1 MTKFKSKSRIEI
13 VFSLS
18 LLIAAA
24 AAAYLLYIRQIG
36 YTNDDW
42 YLMYAAKVG
51 GAGYFESLFSFDRPL
66 RAFIFTPLY
75 QVFAENAVLYN
86 LSALAL
92 RIVSAFLLLWI
103 TRMLW
108 PNQRKATLSMAL
120 LYLVYPGFLSQLNG
134 IDYQPVMF
142 SLVAAIL
149 SLGLSM
155 RAFYEKRALQ
165 RWLLI
170 GTAIVLGWLYV
181 GLVEYE
187 AAFEF
192 LRLGILFVLVARRAG
207 SLRERLMTT
216 LKVWLPYALIPI
228 AFVVWNL
235 FLFESQRQATSLGSQ
250 FAILLNAPI
259 QTSLSW
265 LAQLL
270 GDTVNV
276 LFSAWTVPLY
286 QVSSQVS
293 ASVLLIGVGL
303 GLLIA
308 GLYVFFLGYFPEDKS
323 EDNENDWRVEAFWL
337 GLSVAIVG
345 LIPVI
350 FANRQIVFPGLSRY
364 SLVSSV
370 GVAMLLLASLYYL
383 SAANL
388 RKFFMATLIVLA
400 ISTQNSYG
408 ALSAKETASIREFW
422 WQVSWRVPQL
432 ETNTTLMINYSQVA
446 LAEEYFAWSP
456 ANLIYFPEKLYE
468 RDYLQPGAYAA
479 IPNDTAVQK
488 VLAGVRQE
496 YDNRRTIRTYA
507 NYRNILI
514 LSQPSAG
521 SCVQVI
527 DGSQPE
533 ISPYESAEF
542 VAMAP
547 YSKTDNILL
556 VELIKQPSEIVFGEE
571 PAHGWCYVY
580 AKASLARQAG
590 DWQQVLEIADQSFA
604 EGLFP
609 GDPIEW
615 MPFLEAYV
623 RDGQAEGLEEISAEM
638 GEAAYVRFQACTVLA
653 GLPELNVDIQE
664 RIQTLF
670 CSEDN

>member
-1 MTKFKSKSRIEI
+1 MPKSKSNSQVEI

-42 YLMYAAKVG
+42 YLMYAAKLG
-51 GAGYFESLFSFDRPL
+51 GADYFKSLFSFDRPL
-66 RAFIFTPLY
+66 RALIFAPLY
-75 QVFAENAVLYN
+75 QVFGENAILYN

-92 RIVSAFLLLWI
+92 RITSAFLFLWVA
-103 TRMLW
+103 RMLW
-108 PNQRKATLSMAL
+108 PRQRNATLAMAL
-120 LYLVYPGFLSQLNG
+120 LYLLYPGFLSQLNG
-134 IDYQPVMF
+134 IDYQPIMF
-142 SLVAAIL
+142 SLVAAML
-149 SLGLSM
+149 SLALSM
-155 RAFYEKRALQ
+155 RAFNEKRALQ
-165 RWLLI
+165 HWILV
-170 GTAIVLGWLYV
+170 GSSIVLGWFYV

-192 LRLGILFVLVARRAG
+192 LRIGILFVLVSRQSG
-207 SLRERLMTT
+207 PLRERLVST
-216 LKVWLPYALIPI
+216 LKAWLPYALIPF

-250 FAILLNAPI
+250 FALLVNAPI
-259 QTSLSW
+259 QTSISW
-265 LAQLL
+265 LAQLF

-286 QVSSQVS
+286 LVSSRVS
-293 ASVLLIGVGL
+293 ATVLLIGVGL
-303 GLLIA
+303 GLVIA
-308 GLYVFFLGYFPEDKS
+308 VVYVFFLGQFPDDSSKERD
-323 EDNENDWRVEAFWL
+323 NDWRIEAFWL

-364 SLVSSV
+364 SLVSSI

-383 SAANL
+383 SSVGL
-388 RKFFMATLIVLA
+388 RKFLTAVLIVLA
-400 ISTQNSYG
+400 VSTQNGY
-408 ALSAKETASIREFW
+408 SAVSAEETASIRDFW

-432 ETNTTLMINYSQVA
+432 ETNTTLMVNYSQAVV
-446 LAEEYFAWSP
+446 AEEYFAWSP
-456 ANLIYFPEKLYE
+456 ANLIYFPERLYE

-496 YDNRRTIRTYA
+496 FDNRRTIRTYA
-507 NYRNILI
+507 NYSNILI
-514 LSQPSAG
+514 LSQPSAD

-527 DGSQPE
+527 DGSRPE

-542 VAMAP
+542 IAMAP
-547 YSKTDNILL
+547 FSKTDNILL
-556 VELIKQPSEIVFGEE
+556 VEPMKPPTETVFGEE
-571 PAHGWCYVY
+571 PEHGWCYLY

-590 DWQQVLEIADQSFA
+590 DWQRVVEIADQAFA
-604 EGLFP
+604 EGLAP
-609 GDPIEW
+609 GDAIEW
-615 MPFLEAYV
+615 MPLLEAYA
-623 RDGQAEGLEEISAEM
+623 REGHLGRLEEISDEM
-638 GEAAYVRFQACTVLA
+638 GKESYVRFQACSVLG
-653 GLPELNVDIQE
+653 GLAELNVEVQGE
-664 RIQTLF
+664 VQTLF
-670 CSEDN
+670 CSEGN

>member
-1 MTKFKSKSRIEI
+1 MPESKSKSQIEVI
-13 VFSLS
+13 SSLS

-24 AAAYLLYIRQIG
+24 AAAYLLYINQIG
-36 YTNDDW
+36 YSNDDW

-51 GAGYFESLFSFDRPL
+51 GPGYFESLFSFDRPL
-66 RAFIFTPLY
+66 RAIIFTPLY

-86 LSALAL
+86 LSALVL
-92 RIVSAFLLLWI
+92 RVVSAFLLLWI

-108 PNQRKATLSMAL
+108 PHQRKATLSMAL

-142 SLVAAIL
+142 SLVAAML

-155 RAFYEKRALQ
+155 RAFYEKRPLQ
-165 RWLLI
+165 RWLWMGI
-170 GTAIVLGWLYV
+170 AIVLGWFYV

-192 LRLGILFVLVARRAG
+192 LRIGILFVLVARQAG
-207 SLRERLMTT
+207 SFRERIVTT
-216 LKVWLPYALIPI
+216 LKAWSPYVLIPI

-235 FLFESQRQATSLGSQ
+235 FLFDSQRQATSLGSQ
-250 FAILLNAPI
+250 LAVLLNSPI

-265 LAQLL
+265 LAQLFVN
-270 GDTVNV
+270 TVNV

-286 QVSSQVS
+286 QVSSQIS
-293 ASVLLIGVGL
+293 AKVLLIGVGL

-308 GLYVFFLGYFPEDKS
+308 GLYVFFTRYFPEGDS
-323 EDNENDWRVEAFWL
+323 EDNANDWRVEAFWL

-370 GVAMLLLASLYYL
+370 GVAMLMLASLYYL
-383 SAANL
+383 SAASL
-388 RKFFMATLIVLA
+388 RKFFLATLIVLA
-400 ISTQNSYG
+400 ISTQNSYS
-408 ALSAKETASIREFW
+408 ALSAQETAAMREFW

-432 ETNTTLMINYSQVA
+432 ETNTTLMINYSQIAV
-446 LAEEYFAWSP
+446 AEEYFAWSP
-456 ANLIYFPEKLYE
+456 ANLIYFPEKLYD
-468 RDYLQPGAYAA
+468 RDYLQPGVYAA
-479 IPNDTAVQK
+479 IPNDRAVQK

-514 LSQPSAG
+514 LSQPSAA

-527 DGSQPE
+527 DGSRPE
-533 ISPYESAEF
+533 ISPFESAEF
-542 VAMAP
+542 VAMAA

-556 VELIKQPSEIVFGEE
+556 AEQMKQPPEMVFGAE
-571 PAHGWCYVY
+571 PEHGWCYLY
-580 AKASLARQAG
+580 ARASLARQAG
-590 DWQQVLEIADQSFA
+590 DWPQVVELADQAFA
-604 EGLFP
+604 ENLAP

-615 MPFLEAYV
+615 MPFLEAFA
-623 RDGQAEGLEEISAEM
+623 RDGQARRLDEISSEL
-638 GEAAYVRFQACTVLA
+638 GEGGYLRFQVCAILGENPVLDT
-653 GLPELNVDIQE
+653 DIQE
-664 RIQTLF
+664 QVQALF
-670 CSEDN
+670 CLEDN